1 MEDCSVSDEIS
12 EICWFCKKGRHED
25 CMKEMPVNAKSEGPH
40 ECTFDTKLILC
51 KCSHGKWNK
60 LNYDKKFWNKYADE
74 NESRNN
80 EEFTKFLTDLAR
92 SLHCTSILEIGC
104 GTGVDLRKF
113 DNSFEIHGVD
123 LNEHALELAR
133 KNIPNG
139 KFYKEN
145 ITKLPFEDA
154 SIDFIFTHKLL
165 NYLDDDILDNGVSE
179 MFRVAKKYIVNCEL
193 FGETEDMVNHEMKF
207 RNMLKRWLDY
217 KVKVVSNVN
226 MHEEIEPEQV
236 RFTLLRKLQ

>member
-1 MEDCSVSDEIS
+1 MQNLKDRMNVLLIQSSFHVNVAMEN
-12 EICWFCKKGRHED
+12 ED
-25 CMKEMPVNAKSEGPH
+25 IMEHNKE
-40 ECTFDTKLILC
+40 
-51 KCSHGKWNK
+51 
-60 LNYDKKFWNKYADE
+60 FWDKYADE

-80 EEFTKFLTDLAR
+80 DEFTKFLTDLVR
-92 SLHCTSILEIGC
+92 SLHCTSVLEIGC
-104 GTGVDLRKF
+104 GTGIDLRKF
-113 DNSFEIHGVD
+113 DDSFEIHGVD
-123 LNEHALELAR
+123 LNDHALELAK

-145 ITKLPFEDA
+145 ITKLSFEDA
-154 SIDFIFTHKLL
+154 SVDFVFTHKLL
-165 NYLDDDILDNGVSE
+165 NYLDDETLDKGVSE
-179 MFRVAKKYIVNCEL
+179 MFRVSKKYIVNCEL
-193 FGETEDMVNHEMKF
+193 FGENEETINDEIKL